1 MQKIAVRRAAPAD
14 GRACADILSHYILHT
29 AVNMHTEPV
38 AADYFSNLA
47 RGDGRFFVACDSD
60 SDSGSD
66 GDSNSADSVL
76 EKKEGG
82 EVCGYAYAE
91 PWNSRCGYCG
101 TVEVSVYVK
110 NGMQERGIGGRLLQT
125 LADALGQDGMRAA
138 VALITL
144 PNPASIRLH
153 EKCGFVRAGVLPAVG
168 WKFKA
173 ARDIGIWVRNFA

>member
-38 AADYFSNLA
+38 AADYFSSLA
-47 RGDGRFFVACDSD
+47 RGGGRFFVAYDSD
-60 SDSGSD
+60 FDSD

-76 EKKEGG
+76 EKKEDG

-91 PWNSRCGYCG
+91 SWNSRCGYCG

-144 PNPASIRLH
+144 PNPASVRLH

>member
-47 RGDGRFFVACDSD
+47 RGGGRFFVACDSD
-60 SDSGSD
+60 SD

-144 PNPASIRLH
+144 PNPASVRLH

>member
-38 AADYFSNLA
+38 AADYFSSLA

-60 SDSGSD
+60 SDSD

-76 EKKEGG
+76 EKKEDG

-91 PWNSRCGYCG
+91 SWNSRCGYCG

-125 LADALGQDGMRAA
+125 LADALRQDGMRAA

-144 PNPASIRLH
+144 PNPASVRLH

>member
-38 AADYFSNLA
+38 SADYFSSLA

-60 SDSGSD
+60 SDSD
-66 GDSNSADSVL
+66 GDSNSADSAL

-82 EVCGYAYAE
+82 EVCGYTYAE
-91 PWNSRCGYCG
+91 SWNSRCGYCG

-125 LADALGQDGMRAA
+125 LADALGRDGMRAA

-144 PNPASIRLH
+144 PNPASVRLH

>member
-38 AADYFSNLA
+38 AADYFSSLA
-47 RGDGRFFVACDSD
+47 RGGGRFFVACDSN
-60 SDSGSD
+60 SGSD

-91 PWNSRCGYCG
+91 SWNSRCGYCG

-144 PNPASIRLH
+144 PNPASVRLH

>member
-38 AADYFSNLA
+38 AADYFSSLA
-47 RGDGRFFVACDSD
+47 RGGGCFFVACDFD
-60 SDSGSD
+60 SD
-66 GDSNSADSVL
+66 GDPNSADSTL

-110 NGMQERGIGGRLLQT
+110 NGMQECGIGGRLLQT

-144 PNPASIRLH
+144 PNPASVRLH

>member
-38 AADYFSNLA
+38 AADYFSSLA
-47 RGDGRFFVACDSD
+47 RGGGRFFVACDSD
-60 SDSGSD
+60 SDSD
-66 GDSNSADSVL
+66 GDSNSADSAL
-76 EKKEGG
+76 EKKEDG

-91 PWNSRCGYCG
+91 SWNSRCGYCG

-110 NGMQERGIGGRLLQT
+110 NGMQGRGIGGRLLQT

-144 PNPASIRLH
+144 PNPASVRLH

>member
-38 AADYFSNLA
+38 AADYFSSLA

-60 SDSGSD
+60 SDSD
-66 GDSNSADSVL
+66 GDSNSADSAL

-82 EVCGYAYAE
+82 EVCGYTYAE
-91 PWNSRCGYCG
+91 SWNSRCGYCG

-125 LADALGQDGMRAA
+125 LADALGRDGMRAA

-144 PNPASIRLH
+144 PNPASVRLH